1 MCMGPLAVH
10 LVPPQVA
17 SNFIDVLKVILG
29 HNTKH
34 AQLQQKPLHQ
44 PMQSLGCPFPSYL
57 PPPHCQ
63 A

>member
-1 MCMGPLAVH
+1 MCMGPFAVH

-34 AQLQQKPLHQ
+34 AQLQQKPLQQ
-44 PMQSLGCPFPSYL
+44 PRQSLGCPFPSYL